1 MCCARVRASSTVK
14 RPEGDIFYSGT
25 DDVQKAFLVKG
36 FGIGLRQP
44 FGAGQGETIL
54 RKFQPWECVDDV
66 ILVVGLDT
74 GGNTSQRSHRGGNRF
89 PGNPLDESQ
98 GVLWMPA
105 VSGDSERTS
114 SIDGIP
120 AWNHGETYV
129 PHDLGIVPE
138 DFRGIVAEIDH
149 HGDVSICKILCG
161 IGPPL

>member
-1 MCCARVRASSTVK
+1 
-14 RPEGDIFYSGT
+14 
-25 DDVQKAFLVKG
+25 
-36 FGIGLRQP
+36 
-44 FGAGQGETIL
+44 
-54 RKFQPWECVDDV
+54 
-66 ILVVGLDT
+66 
-74 GGNTSQRSHRGGNRF
+74 
-89 PGNPLDESQ
+89 
-98 GVLWMPA
+98 MPA